1 MTRIIGAV
9 VLVALCIGLSP
20 APAPAQ
26 KAPKDLFTTVK
37 QYAICKQWTKAIQD
51 SGLMKVYQGKDPIT
65 MFAPTDDAFAK
76 LKKEELDGLFK
87 EKAKLIKLV
96 TYHTIE
102 GDKLKADD
110 LLAKAT
116 LPNSLGK
123 KFAFKKDGD
132 GNLTVEGVLITSPD
146 VPATNGMLHLIDTLL
161 WTPPAK

>member
-1 MTRIIGAV
+1 MFRILRCALLL
-9 VLVALCIGLSP
+9 VLCFILSP
-20 APAPAQ
+20 ASAPAQ
-26 KAPKDLFTTVK
+26 KPAKDLFTTVK

-76 LKKEELDGLFK
+76 LKKEDLDALFK
-87 EKAKLIKLV
+87 EKSKLIKLV

-102 GDKLKADD
+102 GDKLKAED
-110 LLAKAT
+110 LLKKAK

-123 KFAFKKDGD
+123 SFTFKKDAD
-132 GNLTVEGVLITSPD
+132 DNMTVEGVLITSPD

-161 WTPPAK
+161 WTPAAK